1 MKHKSLIHVC
11 YINVC
16 KWYCTYSEISLKL
29 TKCTAHHKYREDWKF
44 NYQCTIKTWKFNYQ
58 YTIKPPKVTVLRN
71 GKCFNDGEKW
81 EYKGN
86 NLKVVNQF
94 NWSFIYAET
103 QGNKPLSRVYS
114 KNEWVIKSM
123 LCYGGEIGVFIK
135 VLR

>member
-1 MKHKSLIHVC
+1 M
-11 YINVC
+11 N
-16 KWYCTYSEISLKL
+16 
-29 TKCTAHHKYREDWKF
+29 AHHKYREDWKF

-86 NLKVVNQF
+86 NVKVVNQF

-123 LCYGGEIGVFIK
+123 LCYGAEIWGFHKGFEVEKVHINVCK
-135 VLR
+135 RILDAVVLRKWRTIT